1 MVLVV
6 VKIVGEGVA
15 VVVWRCFLKEFY
27 EKILMQSGKVNKH
40 NAIFPL
46 KQNCVCLDDISRP
59 SHVKFV
65 LDSTVTAE
73 RVPGCVE
80 ASHVLLCISDALL
93 SPVAFLVEYA
103 LIHT

>member
-46 KQNCVCLDDISRP
+46 KQI
-59 SHVKFV
+59 
-65 LDSTVTAE
+65 
-73 RVPGCVE
+73 
-80 ASHVLLCISDALL
+80 
-93 SPVAFLVEYA
+93 
-103 LIHT
+103 